1 MVIQIRKQEPQFNLL
16 QKLTLF
22 LLILVGMD
30 FMNQYKIIAMAACVI
45 FLVLKVR
52 FVVNVDFL
60 WLMLFAASFT
70 LFSPAGDRVFT
81 SLIAP
86 FIFPLAY
93 CVGFNFLPT
102 DDQNLS
108 EKNFRTAV
116 ITVSM
121 GPFIHFILNFLY
133 NLGKDIE
140 RNTYDFWS
148 KDILSATGQATLAL
162 MMLVVSIVMLF
173 TNVRGRTKVLS
184 VLVVLAIFIYNLMLA
199 GRTLFV
205 MLLLIFAVS
214 LLFLIAKGNKK
225 SKKYKTLLIIVLI
238 TLALVVLYNVNLFGV
253 QDAIESSNFYDRFF
267 GRLATEDIE
276 EDSRMDR
283 KIFYIENFSR
293 SFWGGI
299 NLRPIC
305 GYAHDI
311 FLDSYDEAGIFALIA
326 IIAFS
331 ISVVMRLIRC
341 ITSKTLKFET
351 QQLIL
356 GMYVAILAQFM
367 IEPIIQGMPW
377 MFILFCFIHG
387 MVTRLDQTSKN
398 QMIN

>member
-1 MVIQIRKQEPQFNLL
+1 MVIQIRKQEPQFTLL

-22 LLILVGMD
+22 LLVFAGMD
-30 FMNQYKIIAMAACVI
+30 FMGQYKIITMATCIVFI
-45 FLVLKVR
+45 LLKVR
-52 FVVNVDFL
+52 FIINIDLL
-60 WLMLFAASFT
+60 WLALFATSFT
-70 LFSPAGDRVFT
+70 VFSPAGDRTVT
-81 SLIAP
+81 YLIAP
-86 FIFPLAY
+86 FIYPLAY
-93 CVGFNFLPT
+93 CVGLNFLPVNN
-102 DDQNLS
+102 QSLA

-116 ITVSM
+116 ITVSI

-162 MMLVVSIVMLF
+162 MMLVVAVVMLF

-184 VLVVLAIFIYNLMLA
+184 VAVVVTIFVYNLMLA

-205 MLLLIFAVS
+205 MLLLIFATS
-214 LLFLIAKGNKK
+214 LLFLIAKGNKR

-238 TLALVVLYNVNLFGV
+238 TLALVVLYNANIFGI
-253 QDAIESSNFYDRFF
+253 QDAVESSNFYDRFF
-267 GRLATEDIE
+267 GRLSTEDIE
-276 EDSRMDR
+276 EDSRLDR
-283 KIFYIENFSR
+283 KLSYIENFGK

-299 NLRPIC
+299 HLRPLY
-305 GYAHDI
+305 GHAHDI
-311 FLDSYDEAGIFALIA
+311 ILDSYDEAGIFALVA
-326 IIAFS
+326 IIAFL
-331 ISVVMRLIRC
+331 ISVVMRLIKC

-387 MVTRLDQTSKN
+387 MVTRLDKMSKSEI
-398 QMIN
+398 IN